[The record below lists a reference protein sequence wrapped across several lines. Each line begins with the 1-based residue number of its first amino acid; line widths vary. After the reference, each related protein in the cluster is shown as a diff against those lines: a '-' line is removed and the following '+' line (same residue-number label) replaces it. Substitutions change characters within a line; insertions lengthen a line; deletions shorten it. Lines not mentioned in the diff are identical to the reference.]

1 MNSSK
6 NEIPILLGSLLITG
20 GVLAGGYWWFSNQ
33 NKPSNNGSSNN
44 SSSPSVNSTNT
55 NQGSPGTL
63 SAGDKNIG
71 GAEGQSSSAF
81 LPAKNAGVAALG
93 NKNYAQATIEFEKAL
108 KVTPNA
114 PETHIYANNAKI
126 GDGKALMIGVAVPMK
141 SDTPGALEMLR
152 GVAQAQTEI
161 NKNGGI
167 NGTPLKVMIA
177 DDADEAKTA
186 GNVAESFGK
195 DDKILGVV
203 GHFSSDSSI
212 SAAEVYK
219 KSQLVNISPVS
230 SSVKLSGFSKYAFRT
245 IPSDAVAAKALSDY
259 ALNVI
264 KRKKAIVFFNGDS
277 GYSKSLKSEF
287 VTDMGLGGGTVV
299 QEVDMNA
306 ADFNAN
312 TALTQATTLG
322 ADVIMLAANT
332 GTLPKAMQVVEINNK
347 KLPLLGGDDVY
358 SPKTLELG
366 KAKAEGLVVAVPWHI
381 DGDPK
386 AVFAASSRQ
395 FWKAEVN
402 WRTALSY
409 DAVQALAA
417 ALKTNPT
424 RAGVQTA
431 LSNPTFQTTGS
442 SGNVKFQPSGD
453 RNANIQLVKV
463 VPGTKSKL
471 GFDFVP
477 VKK

>member
-20 GVLAGGYWWFSNQ
+20 GFLAGGYWWFSNQ
-33 NKPSNNGSSNN
+33 NKPSPDRNSSPAVTSSNA
-44 SSSPSVNSTNT
+44 
-55 NQGSPGTL
+55 NQGSPGKL
-63 SAGDKNIG
+63 SSGDKNIG
-71 GAEGQSSSAF
+71 GGEGQTSNEF
-81 LPAKNAGVAALG
+81 LQAKDAGIAALG
-93 NKNYAQATIEFEKAL
+93 SKNYAQATTEFEKAL
-108 KVTPNA
+108 KITPNA

-126 GDGKALMIGVAVPMK
+126 GEGKSLTIGVAVPMK

-161 NKNGGI
+161 NKAGGI
-167 NGTPLKVMIA
+167 NGTPLKVIIA

-186 GNVAESFGK
+186 GNVAEAFGK
-195 DDKILGVV
+195 DDQILGVV
-203 GHFSSDSSI
+203 GHYSSDSSI
-212 SAAEVYK
+212 AAAEVYK

-245 IPSDAVAAKALSDY
+245 IPSDAVAAKALSEY
-259 ALNVI
+259 ALNVL
-264 KRKKAIVFFNGDS
+264 KRKKAIVFFNSDS

-287 VTDMGLGGGTVV
+287 VNDILGGGGNVV

-312 TALTQATTLG
+312 TSLTQATTLG

-332 GTLPKAMQVVEINNK
+332 STVPKAMQVADINNK

-386 AVFAASSRQ
+386 AAFAASSRQ

-417 ALKTNPT
+417 ALKTSPT

>member
-6 NEIPILLGSLLITG
+6 NEIPILIASLLITG

-33 NKPSNNGSSNN
+33 NKPSANNSNGNTNDSSNN
-44 SSSPSVNSTNT
+44 NSSQPAV
-55 NQGSPGTL
+55 GTL

-71 GAEGQSSSAF
+71 GNEGRKSDEF
-81 LPAKNAGVAALG
+81 LQAKNAGVAALG
-93 NKNYAQATIEFEKAL
+93 NKNYAQATTEFEKAL
-108 KVTPNA
+108 KITPNA

-126 GDGKALMIGVAVPMK
+126 GDGKSLVVGVAVPMK
-141 SDTPGALEMLR
+141 ADAAGALEMLR

-161 NKNGGI
+161 NKAGGI
-167 NGTPLKVMIA
+167 NGTPLKIMIA

-186 GNVAESFGK
+186 ATVAEAFGK
-195 DDKILGVV
+195 EAQVLGVV

-212 SAAEVYK
+212 AAAEMYK

-245 IPSDAVAAKALSDY
+245 IPSDAVAAKSLSEY
-259 ALNVI
+259 ALNTI

-277 GYSKSLKSEF
+277 GYSKSLKTEF

-312 TALTQATTLG
+312 TALSQATTLG

-332 GTLPKAMQVVEINNK
+332 GTLPKAMQVVEVNNK

-366 KAKAEGLVVAVPWHI
+366 KDKAVGLVVAVPWHI

-386 AVFAASSRQ
+386 AAFAASSRQ

-409 DAVQALAA
+409 DALQALVG
-417 ALKTNPT
+417 ALKVNPT

-442 SGNVKFQPSGD
+442 SGTVKFQPSGD